1 MDIAKFN
8 SVFSD
13 ARRRQRTEPDFDVTT
28 AQAYL
33 RELIA
38 KEPDDDERDWALRM
52 IDRLAEP
59 LPDPPQRSELY
70 AEAGRIHSAAFYSGG
85 TTEQQLAAL
94 EAARRQIWAIA
105 DRASDEEEADI
116 RAMTRSLEHLENGLR
131 NPDWPAEPPGQSG

>member
-8 SVFSD
+8 SAFSR
-13 ARRRQRTEPDFDVTT
+13 ARRQQRTEPDFDVTA
-28 AQAYL
+28 AQAEL

-38 KEPDDDERDWALRM
+38 EEPDNDDRDWALRL

-59 LPDPPQRSELY
+59 LPAPPERSELY
-70 AEAGRIHSAAFYSGG
+70 AEAGRIHSAAFHSGG
-85 TTEQQLAAL
+85 TVDQQLAVL
-94 EAARRQIWAIA
+94 EEARRQIWEIA

-131 NPDWPAEPPGQSG
+131 NPNWPAEPPSQSG